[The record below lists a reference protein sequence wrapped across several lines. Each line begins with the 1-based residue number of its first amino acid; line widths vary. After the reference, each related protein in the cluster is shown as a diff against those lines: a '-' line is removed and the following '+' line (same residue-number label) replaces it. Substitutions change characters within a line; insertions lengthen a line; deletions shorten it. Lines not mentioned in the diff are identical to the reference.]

1 MAANNDEDAEVASTE
16 EKVANF
22 LEWARNEG
30 VVMPKLEYPA
40 YYENGL
46 VGIRCTADI
55 GNREAFLSV
64 PYKMMLTANK
74 VKTNK
79 ALETLIS
86 NHPSCFDEET
96 TPMADHLLLTL
107 GIFYEISQGKWSYWY
122 PWL

>member
-1 MAANNDEDAEVASTE
+1 
-16 EKVANF
+16 
-22 LEWARNEG
+22 
-30 VVMPKLEYPA
+30 MPKLEYPA